1 MFSHLVTKVMSITV
15 QDCLTVTIWLD
26 FPQPRT
32 SKRPLGLP
40 WLRICK
46 TRWSLFRQKKV
57 NFHREQQRPTHPHW
71 YTADSLI
78 IRLAWLRYLPQ
89 IFFLS
94 CFQNLYFLSFKTER
108 SVYIKTEAF
117 LESFWRSLNQYKLF
131 TSEPL
136 DDWNDSNV
144 SSRKT
149 LNAESAKTA
158 ENERVSQLGNTTLE
172 IINCSLGKNRIVS
185 A

>member
-1 MFSHLVTKVMSITV
+1 MQLIRGISSVFSSCNKSDEHYCSRLFNSHTIPEANRKLGEVLSVT
-15 QDCLTVTIWLD
+15 
-26 FPQPRT
+26 
-32 SKRPLGLP
+32 
-40 WLRICK
+40 
-46 TRWSLFRQKKV
+46 KKV

-71 YTADSLI
+71 YTTDSII

-94 CFQNLYFLSFKTER
+94 CFQNLYFLSSKTER
-108 SVYIKTEAF
+108 SVYIKTEEF
-117 LESFWRSLNQYKLF
+117 LESFWRSFNQYKLF

-149 LNAESAKTA
+149 LNAESAKTG
-158 ENERVSQLGNTTLE
+158 ETERVSQFDSTRLE